1 MARNLTR
8 KRPWLAVFLAA
19 LGTGFGHLYLR
30 RWWRAIGWV
39 VVAVGAVVLLVPEA
53 ALEAFATGGQL
64 APLDIAPLVIV
75 SAVSALDAYQLAVLN
90 NYLVRMY
97 EHNAGTV
104 QSCPECGR
112 PLDDELEF
120 CHWCSARLPE
130 TASTTET
137 TEDGDPKRFPLE

>member
-30 RWWRAIGWV
+30 RWTRAIGWV
-39 VVAVGAVVLLVPEA
+39 VVAVGAAILFVPEA
-53 ALEAFATGGQL
+53 ALEAFATGGQF
-64 APLDIAPLVIV
+64 AWLDIAPFVIV
-75 SAVSALDAYQLAVLN
+75 SALSALDAYQLAVVN
-90 NYLVRMY
+90 NYVVRMH
-97 EHNAGTV
+97 ERHAGTV

-112 PLDDELEF
+112 PLDGELEF

-130 TASTTET
+130 TAN
-137 TEDGDPKRFPLE
+137 TEDTAEEHDPNRFPFE